1 MNDED
6 FFELREMLDALHREQ
21 TSDLEVSTIEGQ
33 GTTVKIGPT
42 AYVPVIYGFEDL
54 PGVQRMKIAGNSYG
68 GWEAEYA
75 LAGGDVLQALKCYKT
90 VAERERRV
98 REAFISASGSK
109 TPTILGVAKSAMWI
123 VNFDSPEDA
132 ESFRKKLQSAGCRVK
147 VIGPDILVEDPWLKS
162 YLAGFAEELAG
173 KGSEEKQQ
181 DNVNHPSHY
190 ASESGLEAIE
200 VIEAFFHGNAFLA
213 NTFKYIARA
222 GKKGG
227 EAKRLEDLKKARWY
241 LEREIKREEA
251 HEDSQEPPRL

>member
-1 MNDED
+1 MALTNEAY
-6 FFELREMLDALHREQ
+6 FEWREMLDTLYREPA
-21 TSDLEVSTIEGQ
+21 SDVKVSTIEGQ

-42 AYVPVIYGFEDL
+42 SHESIIFGFEDL
-54 PGVQRMKIAGNSYG
+54 PGIQRKKITGNSYG

-75 LAGGDVLQALKCYKT
+75 LAGGDVLQALKLYKT
-90 VAERERRV
+90 VEERKRRV
-98 REAFISASGSK
+98 WEAFRPASEGK
-109 TPTILGVAKSAMWI
+109 TPTIIGGAKSAMWI
-123 VNFDSPEDA
+123 GNFDSPDDA

-147 VIGPDILVEDPWLKS
+147 VIGSDISVEDPWLKS
-162 YLAGFAEELAG
+162 YLASIAEELSG
-173 KGSEEKQQ
+173 NGTEEKQQ
-181 DNVNHPSHY
+181 DVVNHPSHY
-190 ASESGLEAIE
+190 ASDSGLEAIE

-251 HEDSQEPPRL
+251 REDS

>member
-1 MNDED
+1 MALTNEAY
-6 FFELREMLDALHREQ
+6 FELRGLLDVLHREP
-21 TSDLEVSTIEGQ
+21 SAEVAVYTIEGCS
-33 GTTVKIGPT
+33 TTIKIGS
-42 AYVPVIYGFEDL
+42 VSDVSLIHRFGDL
-54 PGVQRMKIAGNSYG
+54 PGVRRLSLSCNSFG

-75 LAGGDVLQALKCYKT
+75 LAGGDVLQALKGYKT
-90 VAERERRV
+90 IAERKCRV
-98 REAFISASGSK
+98 REALRKASGSK
-109 TPTILGVAKSAMWI
+109 TPTILGGVKSAMWI

-147 VIGPDILVEDPWLKS
+147 VIGSDILVEDPWLKS
-162 YLAGFAEELAG
+162 YLASFAKELAG
-173 KGSEEKQQ
+173 KGTEEKQQ
-181 DNVNHPSHY
+181 DDVNHPSHY

-227 EAKRLEDLKKARWY
+227 EAKRLEDLRKARWY

-251 HEDSQEPPRL
+251 HEDS

>member
-1 MNDED
+1 MALTDED
-6 FFELREMLDALHREQ
+6 FFELRDMLDTLYREQ
-21 TSDLEVSTIEGQ
+21 ASDVEVSTIEGQ

-42 AYVPVIYGFEDL
+42 SYGSIIFGFEDL
-54 PGVQRMKIAGNSYG
+54 PGVQRMNLAGNSFG

-75 LAGGDVLQALKCYKT
+75 LAGGDVLQELKLYKT
-90 VAERERRV
+90 VEERKRRV
-98 REAFISASGSK
+98 REALLSASEGK
-109 TPTILGVAKSAMWI
+109 TPTIVGGAKSAMWI
-123 VNFDSPEDA
+123 GNFDSPDAA
-132 ESFRKKLQSAGCRVK
+132 ESFRKKLQSAGCRVR
-147 VIGPDILVEDPWLKS
+147 VIGSDIQVEDPWLKS

-173 KGSEEKQQ
+173 KGTEEKQS
-181 DNVNHPSHY
+181 DAVNHPSHY

-251 HEDSQEPPRL
+251 REDS